1 MMLQHYDYLN
11 TTDPDVLESLGL
23 GLSVDDG
30 WSADIIWSLIT
41 ELVRKFDLLSSGDSY
56 FHIFADE
63 LGVRADFSGW
73 LTPDVEG
80 GLFLD
85 GAELT
90 VSDDEGLAYPELA
103 AFVQKAVIDE
113 LGLTVG

>member
-1 MMLQHYDYLN
+1 MLQRYEYLN
-11 TTDPDVLESLGL
+11 TTDPEVLESLGL

-30 WSADIIWSLIT
+30 WSADIVWGLIA
-41 ELVRKFDLLSSGDSY
+41 ELVRKFDLLRGGDDSY